1 MDAAPRPSR
10 ARHVVLGFALAAM
23 GVAYLDRVAISTAA
37 PAVKADLGLS
47 DTEMGLV
54 FSAFTLAYALFEVPS
69 GWLADRFGARWMLTR
84 IVLWWSAMTAAT
96 GAATGFAS
104 LVTIRWLFGMGEA
117 GVLPSLSRAF
127 SRWLPPQDRGRA
139 FGFTLMAAALGGA
152 ATQPIVVALL
162 ERISWRQAFPIFGSV
177 GLLWAAAW
185 FWWFRDDPRRHRGV
199 NAAELGL
206 IGCEPESAHP
216 RVPWG
221 RLASSRG
228 MIALCAMYFCAIY
241 GWYFYITWL
250 PTYLL
255 RGRGFDFQAM
265 GWLASLPLLAI
276 AAGSVVGGWLSD
288 ALVRRSGLRAGL
300 RGPGLVGLPLASLC
314 VLAAVATP
322 DGRSAA
328 FLLAGAAGCAA
339 LGIAP
344 AWSVCL
350 AIGGRHAGVVSG
362 AMNTFGN
369 LGGAL
374 SPIVMG
380 AVLEASGSWDLSLHS
395 VAALYG
401 VAALCWL
408 GIDPESPIDVT
419 GPGEGRT

>member
-1 MDAAPRPSR
+1 
-10 ARHVVLGFALAAM
+10 
-23 GVAYLDRVAISTAA
+23 
-37 PAVKADLGLS
+37 
-47 DTEMGLV
+47 
-54 FSAFTLAYALFEVPS
+54 
-69 GWLADRFGARWMLTR
+69 
-84 IVLWWSAMTAAT
+84 
-96 GAATGFAS
+96 
-104 LVTIRWLFGMGEA
+104 
-117 GVLPSLSRAF
+117 
-127 SRWLPPQDRGRA
+127 
-139 FGFTLMAAALGGA
+139 
-152 ATQPIVVALL
+152 
-162 ERISWRQAFPIFGSV
+162 
-177 GLLWAAAW
+177 
-185 FWWFRDDPRRHRGV
+185 
-199 NAAELGL
+199 
-206 IGCEPESAHP
+206 
-216 RVPWG
+216 
-221 RLASSRG
+221 
-228 MIALCAMYFCAIY
+228 MYFCAIY
-241 GWYFYITWL
+241 GWYFYIAWL

-276 AAGSVVGGWLSD
+276 AVGSVVGGWLSD

-300 RGPGLVGLPLASLC
+300 RVPGLVGLPLAGLC

-408 GIDPESPIDVT
+408 GIDPESPIDVA
-419 GPGEGRT
+419 GPGEGRS